1 MRRKTQES
9 NRESGPRARVQRGFA
24 FMLGAQASL
33 PARFPLRA
41 RVQRGFT
48 FMELLIVMVIIAIM
62 ATVAIPKVINH
73 LKHAKE
79 VVLQQNLWTMRRA
92 IDFYWQDKEK
102 PPASLQD
109 LVSAGYLR
117 EMPKDPICADCQ
129 WTEISAPV
137 DDANSSAGIG
147 DVKSSAPGED
157 SNGKPFA
164 EY

>member
-1 MRRKTQES
+1 MNRNTQES
-9 NRESGPRARVQRGFA
+9 NRESGLRV
-24 FMLGAQASL
+24 
-33 PARFPLRA
+33 

-62 ATVAIPKVINH
+62 ATVAIPKVIKH
-73 LKHAKE
+73 LQRAKE

-102 PPASLQD
+102 PPVNLQE

-117 EMPKDPICADCQ
+117 EIPKDPICADCQ
-129 WTEISAPV
+129 WTEIPAPA
-137 DDANSSAGIG
+137 DDSNSAGGMG

-157 SNGKPFA
+157 SNGTPFA
-164 EY
+164 DY